1 MTMISIVKHLSERE
15 SKEFL
20 QSRLDKDAQKEE
32 KMPSCWTFQWA
43 DKYLKPPDSKIMT
56 LWTLLA
62 LSMNTGSI
70 FIVYYEA
77 AFQLTAWE
85 REASWILVIE
95 FILLLEIIIFFFKA
109 YPAKEDHR
117 GWWFSVVGICGCCKE
132 ASEDPQKIG
141 KIGAVEDRW
150 ESSFRKVAIH
160 YLSGSFLTDFLS
172 VVPFLFGKLASGE

>member
-1 MTMISIVKHLSERE
+1 
-15 SKEFL
+15 
-20 QSRLDKDAQKEE
+20 
-32 KMPSCWTFQWA
+32 
-43 DKYLKPPDSKIMT
+43 
-56 LWTLLA
+56 
-62 LSMNTGSI
+62 MNTGSI

-117 GWWFSVVGICGCCKE
+117 GWWFSVVGICGFCKE
-132 ASEDPQKIG
+132 ASEDLQKIG

-172 VVPFLFGKLASGE
+172 VVPFLFGKLASDE